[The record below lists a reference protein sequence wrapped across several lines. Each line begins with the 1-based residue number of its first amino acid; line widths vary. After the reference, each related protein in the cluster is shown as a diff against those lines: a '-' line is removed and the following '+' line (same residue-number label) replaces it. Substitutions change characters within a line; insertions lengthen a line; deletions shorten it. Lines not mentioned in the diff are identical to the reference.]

1 METVLMRGKPVA
13 DVYREA
19 IAKKIAVAK
28 QHDLVVT
35 LAILVVGDDPAS
47 HVYKDR
53 LVKLIESLGGAAK
66 VITCPADTPE
76 EEVISIIKK
85 LNRNRYV
92 TGIMPMMPMP
102 KHINSD
108 NVGAAVSPNKDVD
121 CLNPQNI
128 GDVFMGRSRFAA
140 CTPRACM
147 ATLAHYGIELE
158 GKNVVVIGR
167 SNVVGKPVSVLLLQ
181 QNATVTICHSR
192 TRNLPEILKQADIIV
207 AAVGKACFVKPEMV
221 KEGVVIVDVG
231 INAVD
236 GKLVGDVDPAVA
248 EKASAFTPVP
258 GGIGVVSNMMV
269 MECLTRPIRF
279 CCRNNN

>member
-1 METVLMRGKPVA
+1 METIIMRGKPVA

-19 IAKKIAVAK
+19 LAKKIAAAK
-28 QHDLVVT
+28 EQNHLVT
-35 LAILVVGDDPAS
+35 LAIVVVGDDPAS

-53 LVKLIESLGGAAK
+53 LVKLIEGLGGAAK
-66 VITCPADTPE
+66 VITCPAETSE
-76 EEVISIIKK
+76 EEVIGIIKK

-92 TGIMPMMPMP
+92 SGIMPMMPMP
-102 KHINSD
+102 KHINGD

-128 GDVFMGRSRFAA
+128 GDVFMGRSRFAP

-147 ATLAHYGIELE
+147 STLEHYGIELE
-158 GKNVVVIGR
+158 GKHVVVIGR

-181 QNATVTICHSR
+181 KNATVTICHSR
-192 TRNLPEILKQADIIV
+192 TRNLPELLKQADVIV
-207 AAVGKACFVKPEMV
+207 AAVGKPCFVKPEMV

-231 INAVD
+231 INAVE

-269 MECLTRPIRF
+269 MDCLTRHI
-279 CCRNNN
+279 

>member
-1 METVLMRGKPVA
+1 METIIMRGKPVA

-19 IAKKIAVAK
+19 LAKKIAAAK
-28 QHDLVVT
+28 EQNHLVT
-35 LAILVVGDDPAS
+35 LAIVVVGDDPAS

-66 VITCPADTPE
+66 VITCPAEASE

-92 TGIMPMMPMP
+92 SGIMPMMPMP
-102 KHINSD
+102 KHINGD

-128 GDVFMGRSRFAA
+128 GDVFMGRSRFAP

-147 ATLAHYGIELE
+147 ATLEHYGIELE
-158 GKNVVVIGR
+158 GKHVVVIGR

-181 QNATVTICHSR
+181 KNATVTICHSR
-192 TRNLPEILKQADIIV
+192 TRNLPELLKQADVIV
-207 AAVGKACFVKPEMV
+207 AAVGKPCFVKPEMV

-269 MECLTRPIRF
+269 MECVTRHI
-279 CCRNNN
+279 

>member
-1 METVLMRGKPVA
+1 MRGKPVA

-28 QHDLVVT
+28 QHDLLVA

-140 CTPRACM
+140 CTPRACR

-192 TRNLPEILKQADIIV
+192 TRNLSEILKQADIIV

-258 GGIGVVSNMMV
+258 GGIGVVSV
-269 MECLTRPIRF
+269 ISDFAADTIIKWGAL
-279 CCRNNN
+279 

>member
-1 METVLMRGKPVA
+1 METILMRGKPVA

-19 IAKKIAVAK
+19 ITKKIAAAK
-28 QHDLVVT
+28 QRGLTVT

-66 VITCPADTPE
+66 VILMPADTPE
-76 EEVISIIKK
+76 EEVVGAIKK

-102 KHINSD
+102 KHINGD
-108 NVGAAVSPNKDVD
+108 TIGAAISPNKDVD
-121 CLNPQNI
+121 CLSPQNV
-128 GDVFMGRSRFAA
+128 GDVFMGRSRFAP

-147 ATLAHYGIELE
+147 ATLEHYGIELE
-158 GKNVVVIGR
+158 GKHVVVIGR
-167 SNVVGKPVSVLLLQ
+167 SNVVGKPVSILLLAK
-181 QNATVTICHSR
+181 NATVTVCHSR
-192 TRNLPEILKQADIIV
+192 TRNLPQLLQQADVIV

-231 INAVD
+231 INAVE

-248 EKASAFTPVP
+248 QKASAFTPVP
-258 GGIGVVSNMMV
+258 GGIGVVSNMML
-269 MECLTRPIRF
+269 MECLTRHL
-279 CCRNNN
+279 

>member
-1 METVLMRGKPVA
+1 METIIMRGKPVA

-19 IAKKIAVAK
+19 LAKKIAAAK
-28 QHDLVVT
+28 EQNHLVT
-35 LAILVVGDDPAS
+35 LAIVVVGDDPAS

-66 VITCPADTPE
+66 VITCPAETSE
-76 EEVISIIKK
+76 EEVIGIIKK

-92 TGIMPMMPMP
+92 SGIMPMMPMP
-102 KHINSD
+102 KHINGD

-128 GDVFMGRSRFAA
+128 GDVFMGRSRYAP

-147 ATLAHYGIELE
+147 ATLEHYGIELE
-158 GKNVVVIGR
+158 GKHVVVIGR

-181 QNATVTICHSR
+181 KNATVTICHSR
-192 TRNLPEILKQADIIV
+192 TRNLPELLKQADVIV
-207 AAVGKACFVKPEMV
+207 AAVGKPCFVKPEMV

-231 INAVD
+231 INAVE

-269 MECLTRPIRF
+269 MDCVTRHI
-279 CCRNNN
+279 

>member
-1 METVLMRGKPVA
+1 METIIMRGKPVA

-19 IAKKIAVAK
+19 IAKKIAAAK
-28 QHDLVVT
+28 ERNQLVT
-35 LAILVVGDDPAS
+35 LAIVVVGDDPAS

-66 VITCPADTPE
+66 VITCPADASE
-76 EEVISIIKK
+76 EEVIGVVKK

-92 TGIMPMMPMP
+92 SGILPMMPMP
-102 KHINSD
+102 KHINGD

-128 GDVFMGRSRFAA
+128 GDVFMGRSRFAP

-147 ATLAHYGIELE
+147 ATLEHYGIELE
-158 GKNVVVIGR
+158 GKHVVVIGR

-181 QNATVTICHSR
+181 KNATVTICHSR
-192 TRNLPEILKQADIIV
+192 TRNLPELLAQADVVV
-207 AAVGKACFVKPEMV
+207 AAVGKPCFVKPEMV

-231 INAVD
+231 INAVE

-269 MECLTRPIRF
+269 MECLTRHI
-279 CCRNNN
+279 

>member
-53 LVKLIESLGGAAK
+53 LVKLIESLGGTAK

-102 KHINSD
+102 INSD

-269 MECLTRPIRF
+269 MECLTRHI
-279 CCRNNN
+279 

>member
-1 METVLMRGKPVA
+1 METILMRGKPVA

-19 IAKKIAVAK
+19 ITKKIAAAK
-28 QHDLVVT
+28 QRGLTVT

-66 VITCPADTPE
+66 VILMPADTPE
-76 EEVISIIKK
+76 EEVVGAIKK

-102 KHINSD
+102 KHINGD
-108 NVGAAVSPNKDVD
+108 TIGAAISPNKDVD
-121 CLNPQNI
+121 CLSPQNV
-128 GDVFMGRSRFAA
+128 GDVFMGRSRFAP

-147 ATLAHYGIELE
+147 ATLEHYGIELE
-158 GKNVVVIGR
+158 GKHVVVIGR
-167 SNVVGKPVSVLLLQ
+167 SNVVGKPVSILLLAK
-181 QNATVTICHSR
+181 NATVTVCHSR
-192 TRNLPEILKQADIIV
+192 TRNLPQILQQADVIV

-231 INAVD
+231 INAVE

-248 EKASAFTPVP
+248 QKASAFTPVP
-258 GGIGVVSNMMV
+258 GGIGVVSNMML
-269 MECLTRPIRF
+269 MECLTRHL
-279 CCRNNN
+279 

>member
-28 QHDLVVT
+28 QHDLLVA

-192 TRNLPEILKQADIIV
+192 TRNLSEILKQADIIV

-269 MECLTRPIRF
+269 MECLTRHILF
-279 CCRNNN
+279 CC

>member
-19 IAKKIAVAK
+19 ITKKITAAK
-28 QHDLVVT
+28 EHGLTVT
-35 LAILVVGDDPAS
+35 LAIVVVGDDPAS

-66 VITCPADTPE
+66 VIMLPADSDE
-76 EEVISIIKK
+76 EKVIGVIKK

-92 TGIMPMMPMP
+92 TGILPMMPMP
-102 KHINSD
+102 KHINGD
-108 NVGAAVSPNKDVD
+108 AVGAAVSANKDVD
-121 CLNPQNI
+121 CLNPINA
-128 GDVFMGRSRFAA
+128 GDVFMGRSPWAA

-167 SNVVGKPVSVLLLQ
+167 SNVVGKPVSVLLLNK
-181 QNATVTICHSR
+181 NATVTVCHSR
-192 TRNLPEILKQADIIV
+192 TRNLPELLKTADVIV
-207 AAVGKACFVKPEMV
+207 AAVGKPCFVQPDMV

-269 MECLTRPIRF
+269 MECLTR
-279 CCRNNN
+279 NL